1 MKRYLVVVFVLCIAL
16 AGVPAFSANV
26 GDTVTNVTVRDASD
40 KPKAIPDLGAKVLTI
55 MYTDADAADL
65 QDPLADALKAK
76 KFNEAKYRAQGIVNL
91 KDSKMPNFAIR
102 RVIQGKEKKYNTTIL
117 TDPSYLLRNAWAL
130 GDCNNTSTVLIIGK
144 DKKVKYFYKIKGV
157 KIGAAET
164 AKAVGIVEAL
174 IK

>member
-16 AGVPAFSANV
+16 VGVPAFSVSV
-26 GDTVTNVTVRDASD
+26 GDTVANVTVRDASNN
-40 KPKAIPDLGAKVLTI
+40 PKVIPDLGVKVLTI

-91 KDSKMPNFAIR
+91 KDSKMPNFLIR
-102 RVIQGKEKKYNTTIL
+102 KVIQGKEKKYDTTIL

-130 GDCNNTSTVLIIGK
+130 GDCNDTSTVLVIGK
-144 DKKVKYFYKIKGV
+144 DKKVKYLYKIKGT
-157 KIGAAET
+157 KIGAAEV
-164 AKAVGIVEAL
+164 AKVVGLVQAL